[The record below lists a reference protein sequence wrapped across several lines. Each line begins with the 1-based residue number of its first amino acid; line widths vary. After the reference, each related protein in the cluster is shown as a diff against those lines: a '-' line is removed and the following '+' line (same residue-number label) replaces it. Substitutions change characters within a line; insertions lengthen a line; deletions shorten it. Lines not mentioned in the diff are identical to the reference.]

1 MKQIDAIALLI
12 GLLFASTGLCQT
24 SEKKEV
30 TISAGSGVT
39 FTSQPKYEKPK
50 SYDST
55 TTTTW
60 GGKEYKIQVALVN
73 IPTGGGFQLP
83 CLETESGSIYIASA
97 SEMQALLGTETTLR
111 EYTDPKATDKPI
123 AATLEPLEG
132 KALKGT
138 AGKDGMHIGID
149 LIAGQMNLG
158 DGLACDLKTFGR
170 KVVLRAGSLDIKGVQ
185 YTITEGAC
193 ILASEGKLVAYG
205 VKRSQ

>member
-1 MKQIDAIALLI
+1 MTQTGAIALLI

-24 SEKKEV
+24 DEKKEV

-55 TTTTW
+55 ATTTW
-60 GGKEYKIQVALVN
+60 VGKEYKIHVAMVN
-73 IPTGGGFQLP
+73 IPTGGGFQMP
-83 CLETESGSIYIASA
+83 CLEAVSGSVYIATA

-111 EYTDPKATDKPI
+111 EGTDQKATDKPI

-132 KALKGT
+132 KAVKGT
-138 AGKDGMHIGID
+138 AGTDGMHIGID
-149 LIAGQMNLG
+149 LMAGQMNLG

-170 KVVLRAGSLDIKGVQ
+170 KVVLKAGSLNIKGVQ

-193 ILASEGKLVAYG
+193 ILASEGKFVAYG